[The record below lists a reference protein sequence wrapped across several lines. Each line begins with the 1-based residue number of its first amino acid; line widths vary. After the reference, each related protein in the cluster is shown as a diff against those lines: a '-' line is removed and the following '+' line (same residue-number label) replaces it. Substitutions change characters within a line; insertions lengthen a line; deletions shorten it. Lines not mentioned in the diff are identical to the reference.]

1 MFRLDH
7 ITVLARTLEEGAAH
21 VKATLGIDMPEGGR
35 HRQMGTHNLLLSLGS
50 DLFLEVIAI
59 DPEAQA
65 PERPRWFDLDR
76 FDGNPV
82 LKTWVLGTDDIESAL
97 TRAHPESG
105 RATRITRGDL
115 TWLISI
121 ADTGEMP
128 LEGAYPTFIEW
139 PEGPHPE
146 GRMGDRGCRL
156 LELAIAHPEAEELA
170 HLLDGGFKDDR
181 VVFKTAP
188 DMRLSATIE
197 TPDGVRVLV

>member
-1 MFRLDH
+1 MLRLDH

-59 DPEAQA
+59 DQKAQA

-76 FDGNPV
+76 FDGEPV
-82 LKTWVLGTDDIESAL
+82 LKTWVLGTSDIEEIL
-97 TRAHPESG
+97 KTAHPESG
-105 RATRITRGDL
+105 RATRITRGEL
-115 TWLISI
+115 SWLISI

-128 LEGAYPTFIEW
+128 LEGAYPTLIEW
-139 PEGPHPE
+139 PEGPHPA

-156 LELAIAHPEAEELA
+156 INLTVEHPEANEIA
-170 HLLDGGFKDDR
+170 HRLDRDFKDDR
-181 VVFKTAP
+181 VVVKTALE
-188 DMRLSATIE
+188 MRLSAKIE
-197 TPDGVRVLV
+197 TPDGVRVLA